1 MWGILKWPRLG
12 DFGWPSGTDLRDGVD
27 DMNDYERFS
36 KQMND
41 ALDALRDTIEKLDV
55 SLAKK
60 DALSGLVREL
70 RVAAYQAG
78 RSEASSGQQRQEK
91 AAGPVFR
98 YMKEFG
104 KTIKMEPQIQHLV
117 LHGLMTDESWHNNAA
132 AHFEHR
138 MSDGNVLLL
147 WIAEENRDDREDE
160 LVPRYTVELAGPEGT
175 ADARREQLL
184 ATESTDEAFMFV
196 RQRIEAD
203 LKLGGKIDGPVH

>member
-1 MWGILKWPRLG
+1 
-12 DFGWPSGTDLRDGVD
+12 
-27 DMNDYERFS
+27 MNDYERFS

-78 RSEASSGQQRQEK
+78 RAEGSIAPQARER
-91 AAGPVFR
+91 AATPLFR
-98 YMKEFG
+98 YHEEFG
-104 KTIKMEPQIQHLV
+104 KTIKVEPQIQHLV
-117 LHGLMTDESWHNNAA
+117 LHRLMTDESWHNNSA

-138 MSDGNVLLL
+138 MSDGSVLIL
-147 WIAEENRDDREDE
+147 WIAEEDCANRKDE
-160 LVPRYTVELAGPEGT
+160 LVARYTVELAGPEGT
-175 ADARREQLL
+175 AGARKEQLL

-203 LKLGGKIDGPVH
+203 LKLHQPSDGPIH

>member
-117 LHGLMTDESWHNNAA
+117 LHGLMTDESWHNNA
-132 AHFEHR
+132 
-138 MSDGNVLLL
+138 
-147 WIAEENRDDREDE
+147 
-160 LVPRYTVELAGPEGT
+160 
-175 ADARREQLL
+175 RREQLL